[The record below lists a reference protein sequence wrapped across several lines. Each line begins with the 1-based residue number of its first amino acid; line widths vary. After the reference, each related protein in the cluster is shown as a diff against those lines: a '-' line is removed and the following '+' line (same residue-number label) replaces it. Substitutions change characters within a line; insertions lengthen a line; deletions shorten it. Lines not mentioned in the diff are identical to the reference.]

1 MARIPLPDRESL
13 PDELKER
20 WDRVAARGR
29 VLNIQRAFFTNPG
42 IDVNALQVWRAC
54 GLSPR
59 AREIVILRAAFVKK
73 SRYEWHQHVRIA
85 LDAGLGDEEIAGVQ
99 KWREASLFSDDER
112 ALLALVDE
120 LDRGRPGDETFAAAS
135 RGRTPGEIFGVLY
148 LITMY
153 FQLAAVMEALDL
165 ETEEPFVGW

>member
-1 MARIPLPDRESL
+1 MARIPLPDRDSL

-20 WDRVAARGR
+20 WDRAAARGP
-29 VLNIQRAFFTNPG
+29 VLNIQRAFFTNAG
-42 IDVNALQVWRAC
+42 IDINAFAVWRAS

-85 LDAGLGDEEIAGVQ
+85 LAAGLTDEEIAAVQ
-99 KWREASLFSDDER
+99 KWRGASLFNDDER
-112 ALLALVDE
+112 ALLTFVDE
-120 LDRGRPGDETFAAAS
+120 LDRGRPGDAAWAAVS
-135 RGRTPGEIFGVLY
+135 RGRTPGEVFGVLY
-148 LITMY
+148 LVTMY